1 MTLFQYVN
9 IKKTSVKTENIA
21 NFRTENALFFKKNI
35 SLIHHQKKLGGGFWK
50 SFLLDLIIFL

>member
-1 MTLFQYVN
+1 LQ
-9 IKKTSVKTENIA
+9 ILELKTHYFS
-21 NFRTENALFFKKNI
+21 KKNI